1 MTGDRECQYAEQAV
15 ALALHALE
23 PGDEDVLTRHVPQCV
38 TCQEMVRQTQ
48 DVVWGLA
55 AEAEQVEPP
64 ARLRESLMAA
74 VAGSEQLPL
83 EQREQP
89 WSTHEPEAAPVAQ
102 AKARP
107 GSAPPVV
114 REGPRAVSTTGF
126 MGGSPRRRLVA
137 ILATVAVALTGVVG
151 VGFVLVQRAQQEE
164 RAVLAAPSPEVARI
178 LADLDRTGAKHAV
191 LHSPDGQVAAA
202 VAQFPDARKVM
213 PLRLAA
219 NPVRDTT
226 YVLWGLGDGPAKA
239 IGTFDVSGPSE
250 NMVTVGAAK
259 PTPQFASYA
268 ISIENGRA
276 APVSPGLVVASGQVA
291 G

>member
-15 ALALHALE
+15 ALALHSLE
-23 PGDEDVLTRHVPQCV
+23 PGDEDVLTRHVPMCV

-55 AEAEQVEPP
+55 AEAEQLDPP

-74 VAGSEQLPL
+74 VAGTEQLPV

-89 WSTHEPEAAPVAQ
+89 WSTEDQTAAPAAQ
-102 AKARP
+102 ARPVPGASPSPVADLARAQP
-107 GSAPPVV
+107 AS
-114 REGPRAVSTTGF
+114 GF
-126 MGGSPRRRLVA
+126 LNGSPRRRLVA
-137 ILATVAVALTGVVG
+137 VLATVAVALAG
-151 VGFVLVQRAQQEE
+151 VGGVALVLVQRAQQEE

-239 IGTFDVSGPSE
+239 IGTFDVTGPSE
-250 NMVTVGAAK
+250 NMVTVGAPN